1 MSQLRP
7 SPTSQLEHA
16 AATLANTL
24 ETTALF
30 YFAATLLGGAGEAV
44 LICGGA
50 LLAGLVGTD
59 TSWMIYGL
67 GVSFLLTNHLVA
79 LLACIVLRLS
89 ARATRRG
96 SAIAP
101 VLGALLASVLPAME
115 ILLALPT
122 LGCAGGMH
130 MVIWL
135 LAWSLGLSSLWRLTQ
150 WSATRRND
158 RD

>member
-115 ILLALPT
+115 ILLALPASA
-122 LGCAGGMH
+122 CAAGMH

-135 LAWSLGLSSLWRLTQ
+135 IAWSLGLSSLWRLSQ
-150 WSATRRND
+150 WSAARRND